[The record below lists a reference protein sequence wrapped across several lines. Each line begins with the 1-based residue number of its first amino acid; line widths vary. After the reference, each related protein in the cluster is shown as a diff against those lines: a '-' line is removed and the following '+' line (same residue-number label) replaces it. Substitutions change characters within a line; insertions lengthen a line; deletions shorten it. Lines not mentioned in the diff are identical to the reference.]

1 MTGAGFEGPLL
12 NECGYNVTKITEA
25 PLTAAIPMLNPG
37 GGGPIAEKRMYF
49 FLWEKKC
56 WLLHEVAEQTF
67 HVFHDFVVLE
77 KDSILSHPPALPPT
91 APTSGPPPPPQN
103 TGDRRIGT
111 GVKLMNRWIN

>member
-25 PLTAAIPMLNPG
+25 PLTAVPMLNTG

-67 HVFHDFVVLE
+67 HVFYDVVVLE
-77 KDSILSHPPALPPT
+77 KDSILSHPLALPPHGSHLPVRHLPPKTPVT
-91 APTSGPPPPPQN
+91 AVLAPGKTWWMGE
-103 TGDRRIGT
+103 
-111 GVKLMNRWIN
+111 

>member
-25 PLTAAIPMLNPG
+25 PLTAVPMLNTG

-67 HVFHDFVVLE
+67 HVFHDVVVLE
-77 KDSILSHPPALPPT
+77 KDSILSHPLALPP
-91 APTSGPPPPPQN
+91 PRLPPPGPPPPPQN
-103 TGDRRIGT
+103 TGDCRIGP
-111 GVKLMNRWIN
+111 GENLMNGWIN